1 MTSDAVRK
9 FVPVR
14 VTVVSPLPDGAV
26 LGLSEAK
33 VGVGL
38 VGVWVPVLVLLEP
51 QPMRTR
57 EKRHK
62 GRAEKGLQILNDMVA
77 LM

>member
-1 MTSDAVRK
+1 MTSEASRK

-51 QPMRTR
+51 QPISTK

-62 GRAEKGLQILNDMVA
+62 GRTGKGLQIVRDMVA